1 MSGKEVRES
10 LKEHGELF
18 SSLKLEGGDGISELP
33 IVQEFPDVFPE
44 DVTDVPPEREVEF
57 TIDLIPD
64 TSPVSMAP
72 YRMSASEFGELKKQ
86 LEELLVIY
94 VLFCELINIS
104 YEVLSINR
112 NSSEYVVNS
121 NTSYDI
127 RVNK

>member
-86 LEELLVIY
+86 LEELLEKKFIRPSVSPWGAL
-94 VLFCELINIS
+94 VLLVKKKKGSMWLCI
-104 YEVLSINR
+104 
-112 NSSEYVVNS
+112 
-121 NTSYDI
+121 
-127 RVNK
+127 